1 MLTRKEISHLF
12 LSDIYTMVDQLQ
24 REFPEIINVK
34 SIGKSWQSRDIMM
47 IELDARDVME
57 KKGLKLTQVNDTEI
71 KDSYVQKKNPDD
83 EDDGEVHL
91 SSKAGF
97 SLV

>member
-24 REFPEIINVK
+24 REFPEIINVR
-34 SIGKSWQSRDIMM
+34 SIGKSWQNRDIML

-57 KKGLKLTQVNDTEI
+57 KNGLKLT
-71 KDSYVQKKNPDD
+71 
-83 EDDGEVHL
+83 
-91 SSKAGF
+91 
-97 SLV
+97 